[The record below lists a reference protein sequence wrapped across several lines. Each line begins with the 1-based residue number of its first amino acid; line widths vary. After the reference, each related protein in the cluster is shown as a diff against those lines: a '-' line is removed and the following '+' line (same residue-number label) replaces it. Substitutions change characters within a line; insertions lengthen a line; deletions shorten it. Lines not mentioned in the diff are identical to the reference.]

1 MTPAPR
7 GPSGPT
13 ARRGWAE
20 LAASLGAACVVAG
33 YLRYTIQGEWLRTA
47 EILAIGGGV
56 LLLAG
61 IVLGFRGIL
70 AFFSKR
76 SSRLGTNT
84 TVLVAAV
91 LAILVIVNFVG
102 YRHHKRFDLTS
113 EKLYTLSD
121 QTDKIV
127 RALTQDVTI
136 VRFAKLPDA
145 QFDDL
150 MTEYKN
156 LSPHIK
162 YQTVDPQEKPD
173 VARDYGATHMGDII
187 VASGARKQTLE
198 GTTEEA
204 ITTAIL
210 KVTRKQSK
218 MVCFVTGHGEKSI
231 TDDGAQGYSQADQ
244 GLKKEAYD
252 TKTINL
258 ASSTEV
264 PSDCDV
270 LVIPG
275 PTEAFFPQ
283 ETAMVSRYLDGGG
296 KALIEVDPI
305 TENKQAESNLEGIF
319 QKWNINVG
327 NNVVIDSSGM
337 GRLLGAGPAI
347 PLVINYGDSPIT
359 KGLER
364 TMTFFPLAR
373 SVSIADK
380 SKLEP
385 QAVEL
390 LMTSSQ
396 SFTTPKLEHEVRYD
410 PKTDTMGPL
419 SLGVAASRSEDGK
432 SARLVVIGNSAFASN
447 EAIGQASNGDLFL
460 NTIDWLAQDEN
471 LISIRPK
478 SPTNRRIVL
487 TEGQSIGLEWFEL
500 FLLPGFVIILGIS
513 IWWKRR

>member
-1 MTPAPR
+1 MTPAPKGSVGR
-7 GPSGPT
+7 H
-13 ARRGWAE
+13 GWAE
-20 LAASLGAACVVAG
+20 LAATIGAACLIAG
-33 YLRYTIQGEWLRTA
+33 YLRFTIQGEWLRTS

-61 IVLGFRGIL
+61 IVLGFRAIV

-84 TVLVAAV
+84 TILGAAV

-102 YRHHKRFDLTS
+102 YRHHKRFDLTT

-121 QTDKIV
+121 QTRKIV
-127 RALTQDVTI
+127 RDLTQDVTI

-145 QFDDL
+145 DFDEL
-150 MTEYKN
+150 MNEYKN
-156 LSPHIK
+156 LSPHVK
-162 YQTVDPQEKPD
+162 FENVDPQEKPD
-173 VARDYGATHMGDII
+173 VARDYGATHMGDVI
-187 VASGARKQTLE
+187 VAAGPRKETLQ
-198 GTTEEA
+198 GTSEEA
-204 ITTAIL
+204 VTTAIL
-210 KVTRKQSK
+210 KVTSK
-218 MVCFVTGHGEKSI
+218 EAKTVCFVTGHGERSI
-231 TDDGAQGYSQADQ
+231 TDDGAQGYTQADQ

-252 TKTINL
+252 VKTINL
-258 ASSTEV
+258 ASGTEV
-264 PSDCDV
+264 PPDCSV
-270 LVIPG
+270 LVIAG

-283 ETAMVSRYLDGGG
+283 ETAMVSRFLDGGG

-305 TENKQAESNLEGIF
+305 TENKQSEPDLDSIF

-327 NNVVIDSSGM
+327 KNIVIDTSGM

-347 PLVINYGDSPIT
+347 PLVLSYGDSPIT
-359 KGLER
+359 KGLQR

-373 SVSIADK
+373 TVSVADK

-385 QAVEL
+385 QDVEL
-390 LMTSSQ
+390 LMTSQQ
-396 SFTTPKLEHEVRYD
+396 SFTTPKLEHQVSYD

-419 SLGVAASRSEDGK
+419 SLGVAASDPDSK
-432 SARLVVIGNSAFASN
+432 NARLVVIGDSDFASN
-447 EAIGQASNGDLFL
+447 QAIDQAGNGDLFF
-460 NTIDWLAQDEN
+460 NAIDWLAQDEN

-500 FLLPGFVIILGIS
+500 FLLPGFVIIIGIS

>member
-1 MTPAPR
+1 MTPAPKGSVGR
-7 GPSGPT
+7 H
-13 ARRGWAE
+13 GWAE
-20 LAASLGAACVVAG
+20 LAATIGAACLIAG
-33 YLRYTIQGEWLRTA
+33 YLRYTIQGEWLLTA
-47 EILAIGGGV
+47 KILAIGGGV

-84 TVLVAAV
+84 TILGAAV
-91 LAILVIVNFVG
+91 LAILVIINFVG
-102 YRHHKRFDLTS
+102 DRHHKRFDLTT

-121 QTDKIV
+121 QTRKIV
-127 RALTQDVTI
+127 GDLTQDVTI

-145 QFDDL
+145 DL
-150 MTEYKN
+150 DELMKEYKN
-156 LSPHIK
+156 LSAHIK
-162 YQTVDPQEKPD
+162 YENVDPQEKPD
-173 VARDYGATHMGDII
+173 VARDYGATHMGDVI
-187 VASGARKQTLE
+187 VAAGPRKETLQ
-198 GTTEEA
+198 GTSEEA
-204 ITTAIL
+204 VTTAIL
-210 KVTRKQSK
+210 KVTSK
-218 MVCFVTGHGEKSI
+218 EAKTVCFVTGHGERSL
-231 TDDGAQGYSQADQ
+231 TDDGAQGYTQADQ

-264 PSDCDV
+264 PSDCNV
-270 LVIPG
+270 VVVAG
-275 PTEAFFPQ
+275 PTGAFFPQ
-283 ETAMVSRYLDGGG
+283 ETAMISRFLDGGG

-305 TENKQAESNLEGIF
+305 TGNKQSEPNLDSIF
-319 QKWNINVG
+319 QKWNVSVG
-327 NNVVIDSSGM
+327 KNVVIDSSGM

-347 PLVINYGDSPIT
+347 PLVLSYGDSPIT
-359 KGLER
+359 KGLQR

-373 SVSIADK
+373 TVSIADK
-380 SKLEP
+380 TKLEP
-385 QAVEL
+385 QDVEL
-390 LMTSSQ
+390 LMTSQQ
-396 SFTTPKLEHEVRYD
+396 SFTTPKLEHQVSYD

-419 SLGVAASRSEDGK
+419 SLGVAASNPDSK
-432 SARLVVIGNSAFASN
+432 NARLVVIGDSDFASN
-447 EAIGQASNGDLFL
+447 QAIDQAGNGDLFF
-460 NTIDWLAQDEN
+460 NAIDWLAQDEN

>member
-1 MTPAPR
+1 MTAK
-7 GPSGPT
+7 PSGSIS
-13 ARRGWAE
+13 RHGWAE
-20 LAASLGAACVVAG
+20 LAATIGAACLIAG
-33 YLRYTIQGEWLRTA
+33 YVRYTYQGEWLRTA
-47 EILAIGGGV
+47 EMLEIGGGV

-61 IVLGFRGIL
+61 IAFGFDAIV

-84 TVLVAAV
+84 TILTVAV

-102 YRHHKRFDLTS
+102 YRHHKTFDLTT

-121 QTDKIV
+121 QTKKIV
-127 RALTQDVTI
+127 RDLAQDVTI
-136 VRFAKLPDA
+136 VRFAKLSDA
-145 QFDDL
+145 QFDNL
-150 MTEYKN
+150 MTEYRN

-162 YQTVDPQEKPD
+162 YENVDPQEKPD
-173 VARDYGATHMGDII
+173 VAREYGATHMGDVI
-187 VASGARKQTLE
+187 VASGPHKETLP
-198 GTTEEA
+198 GNTEEDV
-204 ITTAIL
+204 TTAIL
-210 KVTRKQSK
+210 KVTSKQSK
-218 MVCFVTGHGEKSI
+218 MVCFVTGHGEKSV
-231 TDDGAQGYSQADQ
+231 TDDAATGYSTADQ
-244 GLKKEAYD
+244 ALKKEDYD

-264 PSDCDV
+264 SSDCTV
-270 LVIPG
+270 LVIAG
-275 PTEAFFPQ
+275 PTQAFFPQ

-305 TENKQAESNLEGIF
+305 TANKQADPNLGSIF

-337 GRLLGAGPAI
+337 GRLLGAGPEI

-359 KGLER
+359 KTLQR

-373 SVSIADK
+373 TVSIADK
-380 SKLEP
+380 SKIEP
-385 QAVEL
+385 MDTEL
-390 LMTSSQ
+390 LMTSQQ
-396 SFTTPKLEHEVRYD
+396 SFTTPKLKDEVSYD

-419 SLGVAASRSEDGK
+419 SLGVAASDPDSK
-432 SARLVVIGNSAFASN
+432 NARLVVIGDSDFASN
-447 EAIGQASNGDLFL
+447 EAIGQTSNGDLFL
-460 NTIDWLAQDEN
+460 NAIDWLAQDEN

-487 TEGQSIGLEWFEL
+487 TQGQSVGLEWFEI
-500 FLLPGFVIILGIS
+500 FLLPAFVIILGIS

>member
-1 MTPAPR
+1 MTAKPGER
-7 GPSGPT
+7 VS
-13 ARRGWAE
+13 RHGWAE
-20 LAASLGAACVVAG
+20 LAATIGAACLIAG
-33 YLRYTIQGEWLRTA
+33 YLRFTIQGEWLRTS

-56 LLLAG
+56 LLFAG
-61 IVLGFRGIL
+61 IALGFQGIL

-84 TVLVAAV
+84 TILAVAV

-102 YRHHKRFDLTS
+102 YRHHKRFDLTT

-121 QTDKIV
+121 QTRKIV
-127 RALTQDVTI
+127 RDLSQDVTI

-145 QFDDL
+145 QFDEL

-156 LSPHIK
+156 LSPRLK
-162 YQTVDPQEKPD
+162 YENVDPQEKPD
-173 VARDYGATHMGDII
+173 VARDYGATRMGDVI
-187 VASGARKQTLE
+187 VASGPHKETLQ
-198 GTTEEA
+198 GTTEEDV
-204 ITTAIL
+204 TTAIL
-210 KVTRKQSK
+210 KVTSKQSK
-218 MVCFVTGHGEKSI
+218 TVCFVTGHGERSL
-231 TDDGAQGYSQADQ
+231 TDDAAQGYTQADQ
-244 GLKKEAYD
+244 GLKKEDYA
-252 TKTINL
+252 TKTVNL

-264 PSDCDV
+264 PSGCDV
-270 LVIPG
+270 LVIAG

-305 TENKQAESNLEGIF
+305 TANKQVEPGLDSIF

-359 KGLER
+359 KTLQR

-373 SVSIADK
+373 TVSIADK

-385 QAVEL
+385 MDTEL
-390 LMTSSQ
+390 LMTSQQ
-396 SFTTPKLEHEVRYD
+396 SFTTPKLEHEVSYD

-419 SLGVAASRSEDGK
+419 SLGVAASDPDSK
-432 SARLVVIGNSAFASN
+432 NARLVVIGDSDFASN
-447 EAIGQASNGDLFL
+447 EAIDQASNGDLFF
-460 NTIDWLAQDEN
+460 NSIDWLAQDEN

-478 SPTNRRIVL
+478 SPANRRIVL
-487 TEGQSIGLEWFEL
+487 TQGQSIGLEWFEL

>member
-1 MTPAPR
+1 MTAK
-7 GPSGPT
+7 PSGPIS
-13 ARRGWAE
+13 RHGWAE
-20 LAASLGAACVVAG
+20 LAATIGAACLIAG
-33 YLRYTIQGEWLRTA
+33 YLRFTIQGEWMRA
-47 EILAIGGGV
+47 SEILAIGGGV

-61 IVLGFRGIL
+61 IAFGFDAIV

-84 TVLVAAV
+84 TILTVAV

-102 YRHHKRFDLTS
+102 YRHHKSFDLTT

-121 QTDKIV
+121 QTKKIV
-127 RALTQDVTI
+127 RDLTQDVTI
-136 VRFAKLPDA
+136 VRFAKLSDA
-145 QFDDL
+145 QFDNL

-162 YQTVDPQEKPD
+162 YENVDPQEKPD
-173 VARDYGATHMGDII
+173 VAREYGATHMGDVI
-187 VASGARKQTLE
+187 VASGPHKETLQ

-204 ITTAIL
+204 VTTAIL
-210 KVTRKQSK
+210 KVTRNQSK
-218 MVCFVTGHGEKSI
+218 LVCFVTGHGERSL
-231 TDDGAQGYSQADQ
+231 TDDGAMGYSMADQ
-244 GLKKEAYD
+244 GLKKEDYA

-270 LVIPG
+270 LVIAG
-275 PTEAFFPQ
+275 PTQALFPQ

-305 TENKQAESNLEGIF
+305 TENKQSEPNLESIF

-327 NNVVIDSSGM
+327 NNIVIDSSGM

-359 KGLER
+359 KTLQR

-373 SVSIADK
+373 TVSIADK

-385 QAVEL
+385 MDTEL
-390 LMTSSQ
+390 LMTSQQ
-396 SFTTPKLEHEVRYD
+396 SFTTPKLEHEVSYN

-419 SLGVAASRSEDGK
+419 SLGVAASDPDSK
-432 SARLVVIGNSAFASN
+432 NARLVVIGDSDFASN
-447 EAIGQASNGDLFL
+447 QAIDQASNGDLFF

-478 SPTNRRIVL
+478 SPVNRRIVL
-487 TEGQSIGLEWFEL
+487 TQGQSIALEWFEL
-500 FLLPGFVIILGIS
+500 FLLPGFVVILGMS

>member
-1 MTPAPR
+1 MTAK
-7 GPSGPT
+7 PSGPIS
-13 ARRGWAE
+13 RHSWAE
-20 LAASLGAACVVAG
+20 LAATIGAACLIAG
-33 YLRYTIQGEWLRTA
+33 YLLFTIQGEWMQA
-47 EILAIGGGV
+47 SEILAIGGGV

-61 IVLGFRGIL
+61 IAFGFDAIV

-84 TVLVAAV
+84 TILTVAV

-102 YRHHKRFDLTS
+102 YRHHKTFDLTT

-121 QTDKIV
+121 QTRKIV
-127 RALTQDVTI
+127 GGLTQDVTI
-136 VRFAKLPDA
+136 LRFAKGPDP

-156 LSPHIK
+156 LSPHLK
-162 YQTVDPQEKPD
+162 FQNVDPEEKPD
-173 VARDYGATHMGDII
+173 LAKEYGASQPGDVI
-187 VASGARKQTLE
+187 VASGARKETLP
-198 GTTEEA
+198 GTSEEA
-204 ITTAIL
+204 VTSAIL
-210 KVTRKQSK
+210 QVTRQHAKT
-218 MVCFVTGHGEKSI
+218 VCFVTGHGERSI
-231 TDDGAQGYSQADQ
+231 TDSSAQGYSLADQ

-252 TKTINL
+252 AKTINL
-258 ASSTEV
+258 ASSTGV

-270 LVIPG
+270 LVIAG
-275 PTEAFFPQ
+275 PTQAFFPQ

-305 TENKQAESNLEGIF
+305 TANKQADPDLGSIF
-319 QKWNINVG
+319 ETWNVNVG
-327 NNVVIDSSGM
+327 NNIVIDSSGM
-337 GRLLGAGPAI
+337 GRLLGAGPEI

-359 KGLER
+359 KTLQR

-373 SVSIADK
+373 TVSIADK
-380 SKLEP
+380 SKIEP
-385 QAVEL
+385 MDTEL
-390 LMTSSQ
+390 LMTSQQ
-396 SFTTPKLEHEVRYD
+396 SFTTPKLEHEVSYN

-419 SLGVAASRSEDGK
+419 SLGVAASDPDSK
-432 SARLVVIGNSAFASN
+432 NARLVVIGDSDYASN
-447 EAIGQASNGDLFL
+447 DAIGQTSNGDLFL
-460 NTIDWLAQDEN
+460 NAIDWLAQDEN

-487 TEGQSIGLEWFEL
+487 TQGQSVGLEWFEI